1 MGSRATYGFLNLFQ
15 KKLKTYFVSIEAIIN
30 YKHFNYD

>member
-1 MGSRATYGFLNLFQ
+1 MAYGATYGFLNLFQ
-15 KKLKTYFVSIEAIIN
+15 KKLNTYFTRIEVIIN